1 VNPNTLALLTVFVPI
16 VGALTIF
23 LIGPISQK
31 LRSGYSVI
39 LAFLTTGLALALI
52 PFALSG
58 KTSLVSVPRFFGI
71 SDLFMVDALGIF
83 TAAVCSGIAALIVLY
98 SIGYISKAAH
108 QTEYY
113 AMVVLFIGSMMGIV
127 FSANL
132 IFLYI
137 FWEIAAICSWRLI
150 GFFREREFIL
160 KADKAFLMTFFGAT
174 FMLVGFILVYSK
186 TGTFNLMELRGY
198 QINQFMVIAILL
210 GMFAK
215 SATLPLH
222 SWLPDAGIAPSP
234 VTALLHAAVLV
245 KIGVF
250 GFVRLF
256 CFTFKLPPGWST
268 IIGGLA
274 VLSALVAA
282 CAALVENDMKRILA
296 YSTISQ
302 IGYIFL
308 GFSMI
313 NSIGVMSGMFYIL
326 AHGLAKAGL
335 FLCAGIIE
343 HETGIKDIRK
353 LGGLIKTMPIT
364 AISFF
369 ACAVSVIGIPPFAG
383 FFSKFLVIASTVK
396 NGQIVLASVAIA
408 TAILTL
414 LYLLRLFNALFMGEA
429 KLSHVHEGTKS
440 MLFVVVVF
448 AVLSLLTGIFG
459 AYPMSVI
466 KVATSQ
472 VLGLGQ

>member
-1 VNPNTLALLTVFVPI
+1 MNPNILALLTVFVPI

-23 LIGPISQK
+23 FVAPISKK
-31 LRSGYSVI
+31 LRSGYSVF
-39 LAFLTTGLALALI
+39 LAFLTTGLSLSLI
-52 PFALSG
+52 PFVLSG
-58 KTSLVSVPRFFGI
+58 KTSLISIPKFFGI
-71 SDLFMVDALGIF
+71 SDLFMIDALAVF
-83 TAAVCSGIAALIVLY
+83 VAAVCSGIGALIVLY
-98 SIGYISKAAH
+98 SVGYISKAEH

-113 AMVVLFIGSMMGIV
+113 AMVILFIGSMMGIV

-150 GFFREREFIL
+150 GFYREKEHVLR
-160 KADKAFLMTFFGAT
+160 ADKAFLMTFFGAT
-174 FMLVGFILVYSK
+174 AMLLGFILVYSK
-186 TGTFNLMELRGY
+186 TGTFNLTELRGF
-198 QINQFMVIAILL
+198 QINQVMVITILL

-215 SATLPLH
+215 SATLPLQ
-222 SWLPDAGIAPSP
+222 SWLPDAGVAPSP

-245 KIGVF
+245 KIGVY

-256 CFTFKLPPGWST
+256 CWTFTLPPGWSMV
-268 IIGGLA
+268 IGAIA

-282 CAALVENDMKRILA
+282 CAALVETDMKRILA

-308 GFSMI
+308 GFSLF
-313 NSIGVMSGMFYIL
+313 NYIGVAAGIFYIL

-335 FLCAGIIE
+335 FLCAGVIE

-364 AISFF
+364 AVSFF
-369 ACAVSVIGIPPFAG
+369 VCALSVIGIPPFAG
-383 FFSKFLVIASTVK
+383 FFSKFMVIAGTVQ
-396 NGQIVLASVAIA
+396 NGQIVLASVAIF

-414 LYLLRLFNALFMGEA
+414 LYLLRLFNALFLGEA
-429 KLSHVHEGTKS
+429 KLAHVHEGTKS
-440 MLFVVVVF
+440 MLVVVTIF
-448 AVLSLLTGIFG
+448 AVLSLLAGIFV
-459 AYPMSVI
+459 AYPMSIVKI
-466 KVATSQ
+466 AATQ
-472 VLGLGQ
+472 IIGLGR